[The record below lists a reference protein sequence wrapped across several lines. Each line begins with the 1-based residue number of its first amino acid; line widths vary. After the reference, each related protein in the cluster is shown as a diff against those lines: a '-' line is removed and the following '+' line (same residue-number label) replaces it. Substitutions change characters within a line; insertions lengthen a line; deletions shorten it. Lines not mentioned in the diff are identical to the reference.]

1 VNTPERVISRCL
13 ATSAPDLIKE
23 KLKALDEIPAVIVV
37 HKFVTTLDFP
47 NDDVLKQIRNVRRAV
62 RGICELSSGYDAGTK

>member
-1 VNTPERVISRCL
+1 VP

-37 HKFVTTLDFP
+37 NKHATTLDP
-47 NDDVLKQIRNVRRAV
+47 SNDDVLKQVRNIKTRCAWHMRTFKWLC
-62 RGICELSSGYDAGTK
+62 R